1 MVKYREEDEN
11 YAIIGL
17 GRFGGS
23 ICETLIDLGKE
34 VLAIDINEERVNVYA
49 NIATHAVV
57 GNSMDENVLNNLGIR
72 NFDHVVVAIGEDV
85 EASILITL
93 LLKEMG
99 VKHVTVKAQN
109 ESHGKVLSKIG
120 ADRIVFPER
129 DMGRRIAHY
138 IASRNVIDYL
148 ELSHEYSLVELSV
161 QNTRFKE
168 RSLIELKVRS
178 EYGLN
183 VVAIRRAGV
192 MMVNPAP
199 TELIKVN
206 DTLMVI
212 GADTDIERL
221 KEKLE

>member
-11 YAIIGL
+11 YAVIGL

-49 NIATHAVV
+49 NIATHAVI

-161 QNTRFKE
+161 ANPRFKE
-168 RSLIELKVRS
+168 RTLIDLRVLS

-192 MMVNPAP
+192 MIVNPEP
-199 TELIKVN
+199 TEYIKVN

-221 KEKLE
+221 KEKLD